1 MRKTHWI
8 AAAVL
13 VLALA
18 GALYVSVTGVP
29 TGKGSDEAG
38 SPVDGV
44 SPGPERGAPLPGR
57 QAPPFALSDISG
69 NVVPSS
75 RFTGKP
81 TVVNFFATWCPPC
94 REEIPAFVEVYNR
107 YRGRG
112 LELVGIS
119 LDTDTR
125 RNLPGFIAANGIEY
139 RILLGD
145 IATVR
150 AYGGVSSLPTTFFI
164 GKDGVVKQVHIGLI
178 DEATLEREV
187 RNLL

>member
-1 MRKTHWI
+1 MRKTLWI

-18 GALYVSVTGVP
+18 GALYVSMTGVP
-29 TGKGSDEAG
+29 TGKPSAGGG
-38 SPVDGV
+38 SPADGH
-44 SPGPERGAPLPGR
+44 SPGAAGNPLPGR
-57 QAPPFALSDISG
+57 QAPAFALSDISG

-75 RFTGKP
+75 RFAGKP

-94 REEIPAFVEVYNR
+94 RDEIPGFVEVYNR

-125 RNLPGFIAANGIEY
+125 ENLPGFIASNRIEY

-150 AYGGVSSLPTTFFI
+150 AYGGVSSLPTTVFI
-164 GKDGVVKQVHIGLI
+164 GNDGVVKNVHIGFI
-178 DEATLEREV
+178 DEDTLEREV